1 LGSPYFLW
9 SNAMVNP
16 KKIANNILDFLIDP
30 TKIPVQQRVYFRP
43 EENLQNQIYENAK
56 ADAVKA
62 YKDQKH
68 NSDFYPAK
76 NRQMREATLMDRKSL
91 IASFD
96 SLSRNFKENDP
107 IGEDLRLMA
116 TAVSRMNDDE
126 FSSRQTS
133 GAPDFEEMQIEA
145 KKKAKTFPCPYCG
158 TKVLEQTG
166 YCVKCKKK
174 VKPKKASACE
184 EEEATAKKDDMK
196 EDKEVE
202 SSQDFWTKEAMT
214 MVAKGLVSNVLGWS
228 EDEEEATA
236 KKNEEEEEK
245 DATKKKDEDEEK
257 EVSSKK
263 KPKEEEVSSKKK
275 PEEKEVSSKKEEDEE
290 KDATKK
296 KDEEKESTVNTDIL
310 ASITFGNINMDAP
323 MIEAGD
329 MTEEEKTKL
338 AGLFD

>member
-1 LGSPYFLW
+1 
-9 SNAMVNP
+9 
-16 KKIANNILDFLIDP
+16 
-30 TKIPVQQRVYFRP
+30 
-43 EENLQNQIYENAK
+43 
-56 ADAVKA
+56 
-62 YKDQKH
+62 
-68 NSDFYPAK
+68 
-76 NRQMREATLMDRKSL
+76 MREATLMDRKSL

-96 SLSRNFKENDP
+96 ILSRNFKENDP
-107 IGEDLRLMA
+107 IREDLRAMA
-116 TAVSRMNDDE
+116 AAISKMNDDE
-126 FSSRQTS
+126 FSSRQAS
-133 GAPDFEEMQIEA
+133 SAPDFEEMQIEA
-145 KKKAKTFPCPYCG
+145 KKKAKTFPCPNCG
-158 TKVLEQTG
+158 TKVLEQTS

-174 VKPKKASACE
+174 VKPKKASTCEKE
-184 EEEATAKKDDMK
+184 EEEETTAKKDDMK

-228 EDEEEATA
+228 EAEEEDDEEEATA
-236 KKNEEEEEK
+236 KKDEEEEEK
-245 DATKKKDEDEEK
+245 DAAKKKDEDEEK

-290 KDATKK
+290 KDAAKK
-296 KDEEKESTVNTDIL
+296 KDEDEEKESTVNTDIL